1 MPLVQCCF
9 DRVVSKSTPWLI
21 LSIAARAAG
30 GSAADLALGLLS
42 KPTPLLGRL
51 GAPAARA
58 GGRCSRAGM
67 GDEVGERFLLLN
79 LI

>member
-30 GSAADLALGLLS
+30 GRMIDHSPQNA
-42 KPTPLLGRL
+42 
-51 GAPAARA
+51 
-58 GGRCSRAGM
+58 
-67 GDEVGERFLLLN
+67 
-79 LI
+79 